1 MYIFLSAGFLL
12 VPKFSWIRTS
22 CGSTW
27 FHLVLMTPQSWW
39 RSSLPAWLP
48 WCQFNSAAWSSTHW
62 PTSCLSLPSTRSVKL
77 YSQVKFLDFWSMKFY
92 FWFWSSI
99 YLQILKSSL
108 CIWLLHLQ
116 KGNEFGDVFD
126 ELQYVQTQIMIIKL
140 RVEEPKIVF
149 DPPFR
154 EIRDIIL
161 RCFSEIIASG
171 EGLTRV
177 GIWHSWWILFF
188 IET

>member
-1 MYIFLSAGFLL
+1 MC
-12 VPKFSWIRTS
+12 V
-22 CGSTW
+22 
-27 FHLVLMTPQSWW
+27 
-39 RSSLPAWLP
+39 
-48 WCQFNSAAWSSTHW
+48 
-62 PTSCLSLPSTRSVKL
+62 
-77 YSQVKFLDFWSMKFY
+77 
-92 FWFWSSI
+92 
-99 YLQILKSSL
+99 
-108 CIWLLHLQ
+108 WLLLLQ

-177 GIWHSWWILFF
+177 GIYGFIFNETNTFRYAHWSLILK
-188 IET
+188 

>member
-1 MYIFLSAGFLL
+1 
-12 VPKFSWIRTS
+12 
-22 CGSTW
+22 
-27 FHLVLMTPQSWW
+27 
-39 RSSLPAWLP
+39 
-48 WCQFNSAAWSSTHW
+48 
-62 PTSCLSLPSTRSVKL
+62 
-77 YSQVKFLDFWSMKFY
+77 MKFY

>member
-1 MYIFLSAGFLL
+1 MYIFRSAGFLL

-48 WCQFNSAAWSSTHW
+48 WCQFNSAAWSSTRW
-62 PTSCLSLPSTRSVKL
+62 PTSCLSLPSTRSVKR
-77 YSQVKFLDFWSMKFY
+77 YSQVKFLDFLSMKFY